1 MADDEAGEGGAQAR
15 SGGGGAA
22 TWLILGLAVVLV
34 LGLISVRCA
43 FGPDVAR
50 SYPSRT
56 LPPEP
61 EATLLPP
68 PEMNDEYAPCSDC
81 HEGEPTDPTPRELE
95 DDHDE
100 TVLAHGDL
108 WCLSC
113 HDTRRQ
119 RHACSLADT
128 GRSSGFEESWLL
140 CTQCHGE
147 KLRGLASRRARKAY
161 GALVGARRN
170 TWNCVSCHD
179 RALASLRSPS
189 SPSPRP
195 VLPSDDT
202 SGRSRVRRSGGSRSD
217 EGE

>member
-15 SGGGGAA
+15 SGGGSAA

-108 WCLSC
+108 WCLRC
-113 HDTRRQ
+113 HDLDDRD
-119 RHACSLADT
+119 SLRLSNGT
-128 GRSSGFEESWLL
+128 LVEYEESWRL
-140 CTQCHGE
+140 CTQCHGQRLE
-147 KLRGLASRRARKAY
+147 EWRAGVHGKRTGHWWGDKEY
-161 GALVGARRN
+161 W
-170 TWNCVSCHD
+170 TCVACHD
-179 RALASLRSPS
+179 PHSPAWKPIEPKPPPVR
-189 SPSPRP
+189 PSHA
-195 VLPSDDT
+195 T
-202 SGRSRVRRSGGSRSD
+202 WGRSAAPEEADD
-217 EGE
+217 EAP